1 MKSSLIAFLV
11 NICYSPQ
18 DIEAF
23 REEMER
29 RQLAEGSPSK
39 LQEVKDEDTATSS
52 ESSQI
57 KSCS

>member
-1 MKSSLIAFLV
+1 M

>member
-1 MKSSLIAFLV
+1 MYF
-11 NICYSPQ
+11 SPQ

-29 RQLAEGSPSK
+29 RQLSNEGSPSK
-39 LQEVKDEDTATSS
+39 LLEMKEEETVSI